1 MEKSFPGREILCTTC
16 KCNHMAIYWPL
27 SKTGFR
33 KLACMSDLGCP
44 LTFFQFLFV
53 QWKIKRIWLGK
64 RKLLDQD
71 LLLVGSDTGL
81 HFFLFFFNYE
91 NSLEKLILSPSE
103 PYIFW
108 SCEMNQ
114 VSLFWGQYL
123 LQGRSSSQSFNA
135 SLFPLLL
142 QWILRKIS
150 WSWDRSPDLFFLFH
164 LCVFGKWL
172 ISTLHIGMVYIPTL
186 SFAREVWCCRGR
198 SVGSVVILT
207 WNWTLTSPL
216 N

>member
-1 MEKSFPGREILCTTC
+1 MPPHILPISLCSVENKENLTRKEETSRPGSTSSWLWHWAPFFSF
-16 KCNHMAIYWPL
+16 
-27 SKTGFR
+27 
-33 KLACMSDLGCP
+33 
-44 LTFFQFLFV
+44 
-53 QWKIKRIWLGK
+53 
-64 RKLLDQD
+64 
-71 LLLVGSDTGL
+71 
-81 HFFLFFFNYE
+81 FFFNYE

-150 WSWDRSPDLFFLFH
+150 WSWDRSPDLFFLFY

-207 WNWTLTSPL
+207 WNWTLPSPL